1 MHDYHSLDQFLREIE
16 PRVRPRPE
24 NLQASPFQDLL
35 EQTVEELRVAVE
47 ELRVTQEEIGS
58 SDPSDQGARGTAER
72 DAARLRDAFTG
83 APFPL
88 LLTDSL
94 GVLQYANAAAAAL
107 LGIRPSDVVGKPLSV
122 FVAEEGRRAFRTTV
136 NQLAHEATSRTV
148 TLPLQPRARL
158 PVEVEASIWPV
169 PQPDGLGFGWRL
181 ADVTDRRAEEASR
194 VERESVLRATLDSLP
209 DAVAAMD
216 VDGSVLVWNRAAQAL
231 LGWGEDEVAG
241 RQNPAVGEEVAPVLG
256 AVRAGRGAAA
266 PSRVAAVAERKDG
279 DPAPVELSV
288 SPLMD
293 ANGRVRGTVSVI
305 RAAPAGPSE
314 RAGWTEA
321 EMRRVLLEGATV
333 GTLADRL
340 RDGIAAGL
348 HAGYLRAG
356 DRLPSIRDAAQE
368 TGIDHRIVAGAY
380 RRLAAA
386 GFVEVRYRKGV
397 RVAAPPPEHEAELG
411 ETPDWLASVLEQAA
425 ALQVRVPGIPEL
437 VRRWTAATPLRCACV
452 DATLDARAALCHEMQ
467 SQWGMTAIPVPLR
480 PGADGRRDLAQA
492 LRDADL
498 VVTTHYHAH
507 ELAAACQTE
516 GKPLVLSRLS
526 PDVVEAVEEC
536 VQSRPLTAIVADA
549 AYGERLRALAGG
561 GAIRVVTAGDHG
573 EVEALDA
580 DTPVLATLAAR
591 EQVSRPLRLLVPA
604 THFVAPVSVRALAR
618 LLVHSNMHPPA
629 RA

>member
-1 MHDYHSLDQFLREIE
+1 MHDFHSLDQSLREIE
-16 PRVRPRPE
+16 PRVRSRPG
-24 NLQASPFQDLL
+24 NPHPPASQELL
-35 EQTVEELRVAVE
+35 EQTVEELRAAVE
-47 ELRVTQEEIGS
+47 ELRSRQEKEVPG
-58 SDPSDQGARGTAER
+58 GAPEAGAKGAAARE
-72 DAARLRDAFTG
+72 AARLRDALTG

-88 LLTDSL
+88 VLTDSL
-94 GVLQYANAAAAAL
+94 GVVQYANAAAAAL
-107 LGIRPSDVVGKPLSV
+107 LGILPPDVAGKPLWA
-122 FVAEEGRRAFRTTV
+122 FVAEEGRRAFRARLD
-136 NQLAHEATSRTV
+136 QLARDASPRAF
-148 TLPLQPRARL
+148 TLPLQPAARL
-158 PVEVEASIWPV
+158 PLEVEASVWPV
-169 PQPDGLGFGWRL
+169 PQADGLGFGWRL
-181 ADVTDRRAEEASR
+181 ADVTDGRAAEASR
-194 VERESVLRATLDSLP
+194 VERESILRATLDSLP

-241 RQNPAVGEEVAPVLG
+241 RRHPAVGDEVAPVLG
-256 AVRAGRGAAA
+256 AVRTGRGAAA
-266 PSRVAAVAERKDG
+266 PSRVTAVAERKDG
-279 DPAPVELSV
+279 EPAPVELSV
-288 SPLMD
+288 APLVD
-293 ANGRVRGTVSVI
+293 AGGRVRGTVSVI
-305 RAAPAGPSE
+305 HAAPAEPPE
-314 RAGWTEA
+314 RTGWTEA

-397 RVAAPPPEHEAELG
+397 RVAPPPPEHEAELG

-425 ALQVRVPGIPEL
+425 ALQVRVPGLPEL
-437 VRRWTAATPLRCACV
+437 VRRWTGAVPLRCACV

-467 SQWGMTAIPVPLR
+467 GQWGMTAVPVPVR

-507 ELAAACQTE
+507 ELAAACQGE

-526 PDVVEAVEEC
+526 PDVVEAVEAC
-536 VQSRPLTAIVADA
+536 VQSRPLTALVADA

-561 GAIRVVTAGDHG
+561 GAIRVVTAGDHDA
-573 EVEALDA
+573 VEALDP

-604 THFVAPVSVRALAR
+604 THLVAPVSVRALAR
-618 LLVHSNMHPPA
+618 LLVHSNVHPPA